1 MLFTD
6 ENMNEPETH
15 DIVLH
20 FTKNYTTYKTDCD
33 LSFVISDEV

>member
-6 ENMNEPETH
+6 ENMNGQKTH
-15 DIVLH
+15 DIVLY

-33 LSFVISDEV
+33 LSFVISDEA